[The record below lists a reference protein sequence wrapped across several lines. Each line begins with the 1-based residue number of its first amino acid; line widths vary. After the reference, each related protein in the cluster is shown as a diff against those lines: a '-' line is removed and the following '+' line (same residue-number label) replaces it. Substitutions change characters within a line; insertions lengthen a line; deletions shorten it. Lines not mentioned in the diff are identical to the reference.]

1 MIEPDFEKVK
11 FQVVVDA
18 LLDDDADFPI
28 IYFPAFSDLEGE
40 DLKLLLSVWN
50 QITPARKTNL
60 FENLEIIHEN
70 DTLIDFNQIAKIAL
84 ADDNAAIRAAG
95 LRMLWEYEDEKLI
108 PTLIELL
115 KVDFDPIVRSQAA
128 AALGKYV
135 YLGEIEEIHPD
146 LLKMTEDSLMTAY
159 QSSDDDI
166 VRLKSLE
173 ALGYSSRD
181 EVPGIINSAFN
192 SGKYEWIA
200 SALVAMGRS
209 VDENWASQVLSML
222 AHPDERIQKEAA
234 NAAGEL
240 ELKQARKL
248 LLKLVLETDPDEEL
262 WHICVWSL
270 SKIGGEHVKDVF
282 DQLLENASTD
292 DEIEFLEEALD
303 NLFLTDGIAAN
314 LDLMGFSEPDID
326 SLREV
331 DIEEDDFDYE
341 SIRKSWI
348 EDLEDKL
355 DAQLDDDLDEEDF
368 YDEGEE
374 EEEE

>member
-11 FQVVVDA
+11 FHVVIDA

-28 IYFPAFSDLEGE
+28 IYFPAFSDLEGD

-95 LRMLWEYEDEKLI
+95 LRMLWEYEDEKYI

-146 LLKMTEDSLMTAY
+146 LLKLTEDSLLTAY

-173 ALGYSSRD
+173 ALGYSSHD
-181 EVPGIINSAFN
+181 EVPAIINSAFN
-192 SGKYEWIA
+192 SGKYEW
-200 SALVAMGRS
+200 
-209 VDENWASQVLSML
+209 
-222 AHPDERIQKEAA
+222 
-234 NAAGEL
+234 
-240 ELKQARKL
+240 
-248 LLKLVLETDPDEEL
+248 
-262 WHICVWSL
+262 
-270 SKIGGEHVKDVF
+270 
-282 DQLLENASTD
+282 
-292 DEIEFLEEALD
+292 
-303 NLFLTDGIAAN
+303 
-314 LDLMGFSEPDID
+314 
-326 SLREV
+326 
-331 DIEEDDFDYE
+331 
-341 SIRKSWI
+341 
-348 EDLEDKL
+348 
-355 DAQLDDDLDEEDF
+355 
-368 YDEGEE
+368 
-374 EEEE
+374 